1 MVDFNAI
8 LDAARQLSDSD
19 RIRLIE
25 ALRKSVP
32 DDIDLPLD
40 DVWAKELEHRVA
52 KLKSG
57 SPTVSWS
64 QIRAEALA
72 RIDDGD

>member
-19 RIRLIE
+19 RVRLIDE
-25 ALRKSVP
+25 LRKSMP
-32 DDIDLPLD
+32 DDSDLPLD
-40 DVWAKELEHRVA
+40 GAWVKELEDRVA